1 MKYHPLLPFVAACSL
16 LTSCFKEEPLNA
28 ECDIEA
34 VYFHLDE
41 PLGTFYQLGDTLQ
54 KVLSD
59 NTDVVFNVRR
69 EPAADLSL
77 VEPQLVLTPGASV
90 KSSARTVDEATGT
103 VRWNYVVGSQD
114 KQWSRAYTVSVV
126 PTSRTVRDTVAYDF
140 ENFELEPQ
148 KKKYYVW
155 HDELNDGQ
163 WGNNWATGN
172 AGYQMSMGK
181 APADEYPSVPL
192 AYGYD
197 GYGVKLTTL
206 STGPFGAVSNMRIAA
221 GNFFLGK
228 FDVANALTDAM
239 KATCMGIP
247 FDRKPLKLQGYYKY
261 TPGKVFQDRNGKPV
275 ENRTDAADIYA
286 VFYRNEE
293 TVTTSDGKTETR
305 PVMLH
310 GEDTKT
316 NPNIVAIA
324 QVAYVKPTTEWTLFD
339 VTFDYMSEINLE
351 TLVSRGYNLALVFSS
366 SIDGHHFQGAIGS
379 QLCIDKVRVV
389 CEKEE

>member
-90 KSSARTVDEATGT
+90 TSSARTVDEATGT

-148 KKKYYVW
+148 KK
-155 HDELNDGQ
+155 NIMFGTTSSTMAS
-163 WGNNWATGN
+163 GAT
-172 AGYQMSMGK
+172 
-181 APADEYPSVPL
+181 
-192 AYGYD
+192 
-197 GYGVKLTTL
+197 
-206 STGPFGAVSNMRIAA
+206 TGPRAMR
-221 GNFFLGK
+221 
-228 FDVANALTDAM
+228 
-239 KATCMGIP
+239 AT
-247 FDRKPLKLQGYYKY
+247 R
-261 TPGKVFQDRNGKPV
+261 
-275 ENRTDAADIYA
+275 
-286 VFYRNEE
+286 
-293 TVTTSDGKTETR
+293 
-305 PVMLH
+305 
-310 GEDTKT
+310 
-316 NPNIVAIA
+316 
-324 QVAYVKPTTEWTLFD
+324 
-339 VTFDYMSEINLE
+339 
-351 TLVSRGYNLALVFSS
+351 
-366 SIDGHHFQGAIGS
+366 
-379 QLCIDKVRVV
+379 
-389 CEKEE
+389 